1 MSIYLDNS
9 ATTPLCSEAK
19 NAVISALDDS
29 FANPSS
35 LHHRGINA
43 LSLLENSRKSVSDKL
58 GCSPEEIYFTAGG
71 TYSNNIAVFGAVSA
85 LRRKGN
91 KIITSAVEHPSV
103 ENVMKKLE
111 NDGFNVVR
119 IPVDCFGNVNKADII
134 NEIDDKTIL
143 VSMMLVNNEL
153 GSILPVRDIKKY
165 ITMKKS
171 PALLHC
177 DAVQGFGK
185 ININAKTFGADLIS
199 VSSHKIHG
207 PKGAGA
213 LYIKKGTRIVSPLL
227 GGGQE
232 KDISPG
238 TQALP
243 AIAGFGAAAEMLEKD
258 CSQSL
263 EKAKELR
270 DYLVNE
276 LKKIDSVYI
285 NSGDDALP
293 YIVNISVLGI
303 PSQPMINFLS
313 ENGICVSGGSAC
325 SKGHRSSVLSNTGLS
340 SERIDSAI
348 RISMSRYTTKDE
360 LTTLVQFIDKAT
372 KTLRKSR

>member
-1 MSIYLDNS
+1 M
-9 ATTPLCSEAK
+9 
-19 NAVISALDDS
+19 
-29 FANPSS
+29 
-35 LHHRGINA
+35 
-43 LSLLENSRKSVSDKL
+43 
-58 GCSPEEIYFTAGG
+58 
-71 TYSNNIAVFGAVSA
+71 
-85 LRRKGN
+85 
-91 KIITSAVEHPSV
+91 
-103 ENVMKKLE
+103 
-111 NDGFNVVR
+111 
-119 IPVDCFGNVNKADII
+119 
-134 NEIDDKTIL
+134 
-143 VSMMLVNNEL
+143 
-153 GSILPVRDIKKY
+153 
-165 ITMKKS
+165 
-171 PALLHC
+171 
-177 DAVQGFGK
+177 
-185 ININAKTFGADLIS
+185 
-199 VSSHKIHG
+199 
-207 PKGAGA
+207 
-213 LYIKKGTRIVSPLL
+213 SPLL

-243 AIAGFGAAAEMLEKD
+243 AIAGFGAAAEMLKKD

-263 EKAKELR
+263 EKTKELR

-325 SKGHRSSVLSNTGLS
+325 SKGHRSSVLSGAGLS